1 MKIFIAE
8 GDMNIIMELRKII
21 EDNMIAEI
29 VGHAQ
34 NGVDAVKQIES
45 LHPDIVIL
53 DLMIPQ
59 RYGISIV
66 RDIKR
71 KYPKVQFIM
80 ISEVHSKHMTA
91 KAYEEGVEYYV
102 NKPINAIEIENVI
115 KRVKHKIELRMA
127 FEQIQKI
134 VNFSKCDIEHHI
146 KSNIDRSL
154 EGVMKSMGVAGTV
167 GSSDIIQ
174 IVKFLIDTGKNMSDY
189 TLKELCHKFS
199 DSPKSMEQRI
209 RRTAALGMSNI
220 ANLGIEN
227 QESNAFAEYSNGI
240 YSFQQVKKE
249 MDFIRGKSKFRGKI
263 NCKKFI
269 DGIIFY
275 TTQ

>member
-21 EDNMIAEI
+21 ENSMIAEI

-34 NGVDAVKQIES
+34 NGIDAVKQIES
-45 LHPDIVIL
+45 LHPDIVIV
-53 DLMIPQ
+53 DLMIPK

-80 ISEVHSKHMTA
+80 ISEVYSKHTTA

-102 NKPINAIEIENVI
+102 NKPINAIEIENII

-127 FEQIQKI
+127 FDQIQKI
-134 VNFSKCDIEHHI
+134 VNFKKCDIEHHI
-146 KSNIDRSL
+146 KSNIERSL
-154 EGVMKSMGVAGTV
+154 ETVMKSMGVAGTV

-174 IVKFLIDTGKNMSDY
+174 IVKFLIDAGKNMSDY

-240 YSFQQVKKE
+240 YSFQQVKRE
-249 MDFIRGKSKFRGKI
+249 MDFIWDYILRNKRSLATI
-263 NCKKFI
+263 
-269 DGIIFY
+269 
-275 TTQ
+275 